1 MHPRRRSRGRARGW
15 RRLRARHQL
24 IARLSLER
32 YIPNERRPIVG
43 ATKGNVG
50 GLSATAQP
58 LADLS
63 RATDVITGSHVD
75 SLPDLLVGR

>member
-1 MHPRRRSRGRARGW
+1 
-15 RRLRARHQL
+15 
-24 IARLSLER
+24 LSLER